1 MYDGIRRACGPAEHK
16 TAPIKAKDGT
26 LLTDKQGQMRRW
38 EEHYTDLY
46 STESQL
52 SNHARVNMPQMPT
65 VTSLDDPPSIEE
77 VRTATESLSSGKASG
92 QDGIPAELIKS
103 CKSVLLPSI
112 HKLIVRCW
120 EEGRMP
126 QDFKDAKIVTI
137 YKNKGDRSDC
147 NNHRGISLL
156 SVVGKLFARV
166 VLRRLQVLAEEVY
179 PESQCGFR
187 RDRSTIDMIFTLS
200 LLKEKC
206 REQHQPLFMAFIDL
220 TKAFDLVSREGMYT
234 VLQKIGTPPRL
245 LAVIQAFHDGM
256 KGTVQFDG
264 TISESFPIQN
274 GVKQGCV
281 R

>member
-1 MYDGIRRACGPAEHK
+1 MDQPSIR
-16 TAPIKAKDGT
+16 
-26 LLTDKQGQMRRW
+26 LLPSRLRMVHCLRTSKVKCD
-38 EEHYTDLY
+38 YTDLY

-112 HKLIVRCW
+112 HRLIVRCW

-166 VLRRLQVLAEEVY
+166 VLRRLQVLA
-179 PESQCGFR
+179 
-187 RDRSTIDMIFTLS
+187 
-200 LLKEKC
+200 
-206 REQHQPLFMAFIDL
+206 REHQYLPPF
-220 TKAFDLVSREGMYT
+220 
-234 VLQKIGTPPRL
+234 KIS
-245 LAVIQAFHDGM
+245 M
-256 KGTVQFDG
+256 
-264 TISESFPIQN
+264 S
-274 GVKQGCV
+274 
-281 R
+281 